1 MEKAGFFSN
10 TRDEQ
15 GRNDKNT
22 LIFNLLE
29 GTARRRRFF
38 SNDIL
43 QIRRNFFSK
52 YQLLFK
58 FPRSMGGMLRMHVFT
73 GPTAKDVSRQLA
85 NKVILLMYC
94 LLFAQSK
101 LMPQRVLK
109 HKSVL

>member
-1 MEKAGFFSN
+1 
-10 TRDEQ
+10 
-15 GRNDKNT
+15 
-22 LIFNLLE
+22 
-29 GTARRRRFF
+29 
-38 SNDIL
+38 
-43 QIRRNFFSK
+43 
-52 YQLLFK
+52 
-58 FPRSMGGMLRMHVFT
+58 MGGMLRMHVFT